1 MGCTVYLLILFVGF
15 NLKFF
20 KLKEKNE
27 RQSKLFIIRSRKSS
41 VRMNC
46 LLFVLI
52 KYSCLIFWTVQG
64 HTTDIYL
71 STQVWIR
78 WNRVE
83 IENKILYLGKL
94 HWSVDNKLLL
104 CVSIMLL
111 TVRDILEWWTRSFWT
126 NTILIL
132 SNRYKYRQLERI
144 KLH

>member
-27 RQSKLFIIRSRKSS
+27 RQSKLFIIRSQKSS

-83 IENKILYLGKL
+83 IENKILYLGKYIGP
-94 HWSVDNKLLL
+94 WITNCC
-104 CVSIMLL
+104 CVSPSCCLRCAIFWNDEHAHFEQIPFWFSAI
-111 TVRDILEWWTRSFWT
+111 DI
-126 NTILIL
+126 NID
-132 SNRYKYRQLERI
+132 N
-144 KLH
+144 